1 MKFSP
6 LLSNDWRGKIGNQV
20 AAKARGG
27 IQYLRELVVPK
38 NPRTF
43 LQSAIRA
50 AVSAVA
56 SYWTN
61 NLTQEEREQWANV
74 ATGQQTG
81 GTRFSLVNNPRR
93 YSLNTNFFTAITGG
107 DVEALQMVDVPPP
120 AFSTEFTK
128 PELLIDASDG
138 QLRIGAL
145 TATDAFIADATDAA
159 PAIIYVFVSPPQSP
173 SRFARQHAYRF
184 ARGLTLGDPPLNAAP
199 YLINLAPLGMTPT
212 AGQVMYVKIRA
223 QHPDGA
229 LSELFEERLVV
240 VA

>member
-93 YSLNTNFFTAITGG
+93 YSLNTNLFTAITGG
-107 DVEALQMVDVPPP
+107 DVEALQMV
-120 AFSTEFTK
+120 
-128 PELLIDASDG
+128 
-138 QLRIGAL
+138 
-145 TATDAFIADATDAA
+145 
-159 PAIIYVFVSPPQSP
+159 
-173 SRFARQHAYRF
+173 
-184 ARGLTLGDPPLNAAP
+184 
-199 YLINLAPLGMTPT
+199 
-212 AGQVMYVKIRA
+212 
-223 QHPDGA
+223 
-229 LSELFEERLVV
+229 
-240 VA
+240 